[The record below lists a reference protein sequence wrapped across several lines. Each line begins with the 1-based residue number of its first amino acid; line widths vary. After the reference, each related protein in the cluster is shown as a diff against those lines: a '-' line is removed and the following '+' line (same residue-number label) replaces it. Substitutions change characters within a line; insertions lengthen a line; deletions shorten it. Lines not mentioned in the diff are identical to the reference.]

1 MKDVDI
7 TDQGWDSSNNDI
19 IGRRGRGRSW
29 GREGWGVPVGEQA
42 YQPRRNSEGFQKA
55 QRICIISCVYWIFP
69 FSYFGFWWQI
79 SPDSQWKTYMTHT
92 HTHTYLHTLTHTKEA
107 CFLQQKIQY
116 RSFKKERKKVYP
128 RHQWRAN
135 GGLCLQLLPDL
146 NNVSNCAQIFCLQSE
161 VKDLNINST
170 HFSSSSSKTK

>member
-42 YQPRRNSEGFQKA
+42 YQPQRNSEGFQKA

-92 HTHTYLHTLTHTKEA
+92 HTHTYLHTLTHTKDV

-116 RSFKKERKKVYP
+116 RSFTKETKKERKFLLDT
-128 RHQWRAN
+128 N
-135 GGLCLQLLPDL
+135 GEPMGACVSSSCLISITARIALRFS
-146 NNVSNCAQIFCLQSE
+146 VSNQ
-161 VKDLNINST
+161 K
-170 HFSSSSSKTK
+170 SKISI